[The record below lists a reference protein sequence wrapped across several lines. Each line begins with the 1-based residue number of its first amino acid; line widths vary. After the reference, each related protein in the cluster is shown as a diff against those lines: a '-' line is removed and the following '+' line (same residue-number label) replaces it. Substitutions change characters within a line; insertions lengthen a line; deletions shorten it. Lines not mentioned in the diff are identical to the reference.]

1 MSWSFTLDL
10 KGLLASKF
18 VECWK
23 SSKHV
28 KGANDHHSIT
38 KSVQNWC
45 LKFFRWN
52 EASVTHATLL
62 GIVIIVH
69 LVVITKSLQNWSL
82 SGVTGVVWHTS
93 RWRLVIT
100 LWPLTLTPACAN
112 CCRDHCL
119 VQNRPFCDEPF
130 FQDVSESLELII
142 MNGGSKKEIAFSHL
156 CNCIALHCIA
166 GSFTIAIA
174 LHCRSCILS
183 CILMNFALWVFR
195 CDGIS
200 QVGEWLSGW
209 VIHNF
214 RFLR

>member
-23 SSKHV
+23 SFKHV

-119 VQNRPFCDEPF
+119 VQNRSFCDKPF
-130 FQDVSESLELII
+130 FSRCFRISWTNHHEWRIKI
-142 MNGGSKKEIAFSHL
+142 G
-156 CNCIALHCIA
+156 NCDLSYYTILSPLQLHCIA
-166 GSFTIAIA
+166 LQVLHSDELCTMSF
-174 LHCRSCILS
+174 
-183 CILMNFALWVFR
+183 
-195 CDGIS
+195 
-200 QVGEWLSGW
+200 
-209 VIHNF
+209 
-214 RFLR
+214 